1 MLVVTVALA
10 GTAFALVG
18 TVTAL
23 WQLYLFVG
31 ILDSQPTCLVPSQTH
46 T

>member
-10 GTAFALVG
+10 GTAFALVA
-18 TVTAL
+18 TVSAL

-31 ILDSQPTCLVPSQTH
+31 VLGGDRACRASTC
-46 T
+46 